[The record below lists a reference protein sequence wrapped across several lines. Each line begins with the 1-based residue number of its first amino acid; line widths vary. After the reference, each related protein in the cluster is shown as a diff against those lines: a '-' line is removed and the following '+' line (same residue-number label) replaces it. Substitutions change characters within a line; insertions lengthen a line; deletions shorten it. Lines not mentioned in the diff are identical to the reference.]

1 MHFNQSF
8 LLENQVSGNGQD
20 ILDQPGCAKTSEGAI
35 REHPRGRPS
44 REVVNDIGQE
54 DEDFLGIQAFFT
66 SFAQFQT
73 SLIGLNFG
81 FTGPPVIIVFDHLG
95 Q

>member
-1 MHFNQSF
+1 M
-8 LLENQVSGNGQD
+8 
-20 ILDQPGCAKTSEGAI
+20 
-35 REHPRGRPS
+35 
-44 REVVNDIGQE
+44 NDIGQE

-81 FTGPPVIIVFDHLG
+81 FTGPPVIIVFDNLG